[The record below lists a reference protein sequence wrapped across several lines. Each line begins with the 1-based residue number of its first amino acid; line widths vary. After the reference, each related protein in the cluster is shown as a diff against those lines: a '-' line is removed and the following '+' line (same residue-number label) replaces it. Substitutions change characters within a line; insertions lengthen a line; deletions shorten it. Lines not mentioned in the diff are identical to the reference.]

1 MPNSHDAQVER
12 ERGRNL
18 PGDGISQKC
27 RSGRHND
34 CSAARCECHC
44 LHGQIPSLLKAVT
57 RCTVQGCSR
66 NEGHKGYHLCSVC
79 HVTATGVAYDE
90 HECYPPNTEIHVE
103 LPSGAIARVEP
114 EIQPETLTALDRMMT
129 AVVEQVKS
137 EVFEHE
143 EPKTPPTSNLRL
155 ERKEPSD
162 EITFAALTAG
172 LGRRGTGR

>member
-1 MPNSHDAQVER
+1 MPNSHDARVEH

-27 RSGRHND
+27 RVGRHED
-34 CSAARCECHC
+34 CTAARCECHC
-44 LHGQIPSLLKAVT
+44 LHGAIPSLSKALR
-57 RCTVQGCSR
+57 RCPAQGCSR

-79 HVTATGVAYDE
+79 HVTLSGPAYDE
-90 HECYPPNTEIHVE
+90 HECYPQNPEIHVE
-103 LPSGAIARVEP
+103 LPSDAIARVDP
-114 EIQPETLTALDRMMT
+114 EIQPETLTALDEMMK
-129 AVVEQVKS
+129 AVVRQVKI
-137 EVFEHE
+137 EVFEDSE
-143 EPKTPPTSNLRL
+143 DLKTTSNLRL